1 MFKFSCAALTA
12 LFLLTG
18 CGPSEAELAAQAKA
32 LAAAQQ
38 AVHKQKLR
46 SVIERTLLDPYSVR
60 YRNDWVTSA
69 GALCGE
75 VDGKNSAGEYVGF
88 TRFVVNPRGKGYMA
102 GDPAS
107 FEHKVF
113 ELDWLN
119 YCLAPR
125 PAAP

>member
-1 MFKFSCAALTA
+1 MAL
-12 LFLLTG
+12 LLLSG

-32 LAAAQQ
+32 LAAAEA

-46 SVIERTLLDPYSVR
+46 GVIERTLLDARSVQ
-60 YRNDWVTSA
+60 YRNDWVSTG

-75 VDGKNSAGEYVGF
+75 VNAKNGAGEYVGF
-88 TRFVVNPRGKGYMA
+88 TKFVVNPRGKGYLA
-102 GDPAS
+102 SDPAS
-107 FEHKVF
+107 FEYKIF
-113 ELDWLN
+113 ELDWLT